1 MTRKSQPKKSWLFL
15 IINWEEKLMNEK
27 YSFFKRV
34 LNSENT
40 SGYVFI
46 LPWILGFLIF
56 TIIPILSTLFLSF
69 TKYDLLTSPRFI
81 GFENYIR
88 MFTNDPKFIK
98 SLKVTFFYVFVSVP
112 LKLTF
117 ALMIALLLSYNSKL
131 SPLYR
136 AIYYIP
142 SMMGGSVAIAVLW
155 KRLFS
160 SDGTINALLNLVS
173 IHTDISWIGNPKTAI
188 WTLIILAVWQF
199 GSSMLIFLAG
209 LKQIPVS
216 YYEAASI
223 DGANVFQRFFRI
235 TLPLLTPIIFFNLVM
250 QLINGFMT
258 FTQAFIITEGG
269 PLNNTL
275 FYALYLYQRG
285 FQFFDMGYA
294 CAMAWFMLIII
305 AILTSLIFKS
315 SNFWVYYESKEE

>member
-1 MTRKSQPKKSWLFL
+1 
-15 IINWEEKLMNEK
+15 MNEK

>member
-1 MTRKSQPKKSWLFL
+1 
-15 IINWEEKLMNEK
+15 MNER
-27 YSFFKRV
+27 SSSFKRF

-40 SGYVFI
+40 SGYLFI
-46 LPWILGFLIF
+46 LPWILGFLMF

-69 TKYDLLTSPRFI
+69 TKYDLLTLPRFI

-88 MFTNDPKFIK
+88 MFFNDPKFIK

-142 SMMGGSVAIAVLW
+142 SMMGGSVAIAILW

-160 SDGTINALLNLVS
+160 SDGTINALLNFLG
-173 IHTDISWIGNPKTAI
+173 IHSNISWIGNPRTAI

-209 LKQIPVS
+209 LKQIPES

-223 DGANVFQRFFRI
+223 DGANVFQRFFKI

-258 FTQAFIITEGG
+258 FTQAFVITEGG

-315 SNFWVYYESKEE
+315 SNFWVYYETKEA

>member
-1 MTRKSQPKKSWLFL
+1 MKNNLFTK
-15 IINWEEKLMNEK
+15 IIH
-27 YSFFKRV
+27 
-34 LNSENT
+34 SENT

-46 LPWILGFLIF
+46 FPWILGFIIF
-56 TIIPILSTLFLSF
+56 TIIPILSTLFFSF
-69 TKYDLLTSPRFI
+69 TKYDLLTPPKFI
-81 GFENYIR
+81 GFSNYLK
-88 MFTNDPKFIK
+88 MFTNDPKFVK
-98 SLKVTFFYVFVSVP
+98 SLQVTFFYVFISVP

-117 ALMIALLLSYNSKL
+117 ALIIAIILSYNSRL
-131 SPLYR
+131 SPVYR

-160 SDGTINALLNLVS
+160 SDGTINALLKLIGINS
-173 IHTDISWIGNPKTAI
+173 DISWIGNPKTAI

-209 LKQIPVS
+209 LKQIPKE

-223 DGANVFQRFFRI
+223 DGAGILQRFFKI

-258 FTQAFIITEGG
+258 FTQAFIVTEGG
-269 PLNNTL
+269 PLNSTL
-275 FYALYLYQRG
+275 FYSLYLYQRG

-315 SNFWVYYESKEE
+315 SNFWVYYETKEA

>member
-1 MTRKSQPKKSWLFL
+1 
-15 IINWEEKLMNEK
+15 MNER
-27 YSFFKRV
+27 SSSFKRF

-40 SGYVFI
+40 SEYLFI
-46 LPWILGFLIF
+46 LPWILGFLMF

-69 TKYDLLTSPRFI
+69 TKYDLLTLPRFI

-88 MFTNDPKFIK
+88 MFFNDPKFIK

-142 SMMGGSVAIAVLW
+142 SMMGGSVAIAILW

-160 SDGTINALLNLVS
+160 SDGTINALLNFLG
-173 IHTDISWIGNPKTAI
+173 IHSNISWIGNPRTAI

-209 LKQIPVS
+209 LKQIPES

-223 DGANVFQRFFRI
+223 DGANVFQRFFKI

-258 FTQAFIITEGG
+258 FTQAFVITEGG

-315 SNFWVYYESKEE
+315 SNFWVYYETKEA